1 MNFNEQLKN
10 LEAESKD
17 KSLFKKLKLNNSDT
31 SESEKTDI
39 EENIKPIT
47 ENAEIDNLAENE
59 NDSVN
64 KGDKKLDFESE
75 NDINEI
81 IINDEVKGKK
91 KSSKNKRFRTT
102 VSVMILILAVGVVG
116 NWYWE
121 KSDLSK
127 TVKPVLS
134 SITEKNKTIGEATYV
149 DATTEPTT
157 QSEYFSSARV
167 ERQKTRDEALEN
179 LKSIA
184 KNSNVSESTKKEANE
199 KINKISTYITIENK
213 IETLVKAKGI
223 NNCLAIVS
231 DDGQNVQIVV
241 DSQKLEDKT
250 VLQIKEIAIDQLG
263 CSYDNISIIQSK

>member
-263 CSYDNISIIQSK
+263 CSYEDISIIQSK

>member
-10 LEAESKD
+10 LEAENKE
-17 KSLFKKLKLNNSDT
+17 KGLFKKLKVGASDDV
-31 SESEKTDI
+31 ENEKTDI
-39 EENIKPIT
+39 EESIKPVT
-47 ENAEIDNLAENE
+47 ENVEIEKPKE
-59 NDSVN
+59 KSER
-64 KGDKKLDFESE
+64 KKEEQKLDFDSE
-75 NDINEI
+75 NDISEI
-81 IINDEVKGKK
+81 ILNDEVKSKK
-91 KSSKNKRFRTT
+91 SSSKNKKFRTT

-134 SITEKNKTIGEATYV
+134 SITDKNKTIGEATYV

-157 QSEYFSSARV
+157 QNEYFSSARV
-167 ERQKTRDEALEN
+167 ERQKARDEALEN

-184 KNSNVSESTKKEANE
+184 KNSNVSEASKKEANE

-223 NNCLAIVS
+223 KNCLAIVS

-241 DSQKLEDKT
+241 DSEKLEDKT

-263 CSYDNISIIQSK
+263 CSYENISIIQSK